1 MGRIFNMDNKFFT
14 FMSRVADL
22 IILNVVFIVCCIPIV
37 TIGASVTAMNYVT
50 MKMARNE
57 ESYIVKSFFKSFREN
72 FKQATIIWLILLVAG
87 MLLGMDFRIAQ
98 QVESTGLLKVV
109 TYGLY
114 MVALIYAMVLSYIFP
129 LLAKFDNTIK
139 NTFKNAMLMSI
150 RHLPFTIV
158 ILLVG
163 FAPAI
168 ATLTIPIVLAYGLIV
183 WIMVGFSLIAFL
195 NSLMFVR
202 IFDHYIPQEEDSL
215 MEGSSDSSEH

>member
-1 MGRIFNMDNKFFT
+1 MDRFFNMDNKFFT

-87 MLLGMDFRIAQ
+87 LLLGMDFRIVQ

>member
-37 TIGASVTAMNYVT
+37 TIGASVTAMYYVT
-50 MKMARNE
+50 LKMARNE
-57 ESYIVKSFFKSFREN
+57 ESYIVKGFFKSFREN

-87 MLLGMDFRIAQ
+87 LLLGMDFRIVQ

-114 MVALIYAMVLSYIFP
+114 MVALIYAMMLSYIFP

-215 MEGSSDSSEH
+215 PEESSESSEH

>member
-87 MLLGMDFRIAQ
+87 LLLGMDFRIVQ

>member
-1 MGRIFNMDNKFFT
+1 
-14 FMSRVADL
+14 MSRVADL

-37 TIGASVTAMNYVT
+37 TIGASVTAMHYVT
-50 MKMARNE
+50 LKMARNE
-57 ESYIVKSFFKSFREN
+57 ESYIVKGFFKSFREN

-87 MLLGMDFRIAQ
+87 LLLGIDFRIVQ

-114 MVALIYAMVLSYIFP
+114 LVALIYAMILSYIFP

-139 NTFKNAMLMSI
+139 NTFKNALLMSI

-183 WIMVGFSLIAFL
+183 WIMVGFSLIAFI

-202 IFDHYIPQEEDSL
+202 IFDHYIPQEEDSFP
-215 MEGSSDSSEH
+215 EES

>member
-87 MLLGMDFRIAQ
+87 LLLGMDFRIVQ

-139 NTFKNAMLMSI
+139 NTFKKCHADVHPPSAFHHCDSPGWFRPRDCHPL
-150 RHLPFTIV
+150 RFPLCLPM
-158 ILLVG
+158 
-163 FAPAI
+163 A
-168 ATLTIPIVLAYGLIV
+168 
-183 WIMVGFSLIAFL
+183 
-195 NSLMFVR
+195 
-202 IFDHYIPQEEDSL
+202 
-215 MEGSSDSSEH
+215 

>member
-1 MGRIFNMDNKFFT
+1 
-14 FMSRVADL
+14 MSRVADL

-87 MLLGMDFRIAQ
+87 LLLGMDFRIVQ

>member
-57 ESYIVKSFFKSFREN
+57 N

-87 MLLGMDFRIAQ
+87 LLLGMDFRIVQ

>member
-1 MGRIFNMDNKFFT
+1 
-14 FMSRVADL
+14 
-22 IILNVVFIVCCIPIV
+22 
-37 TIGASVTAMNYVT
+37 
-50 MKMARNE
+50 
-57 ESYIVKSFFKSFREN
+57 
-72 FKQATIIWLILLVAG
+72 
-87 MLLGMDFRIAQ
+87 
-98 QVESTGLLKVV
+98 
-109 TYGLY
+109 
-114 MVALIYAMVLSYIFP
+114 
-129 LLAKFDNTIK
+129 
-139 NTFKNAMLMSI
+139 MSI

>member
-1 MGRIFNMDNKFFT
+1 MDNKFFT

-87 MLLGMDFRIAQ
+87 LLLGMDFRIVQ

>member
-1 MGRIFNMDNKFFT
+1 MDRFFNMDNKFFT

-87 MLLGMDFRIAQ
+87 LLLGMDFRIVQ

-114 MVALIYAMVLSYIFP
+114 MIALIYAMVLSYIFP

-163 FAPAI
+163 FAPAV

>member
-37 TIGASVTAMNYVT
+37 TIGASVTAMHYVT
-50 MKMARNE
+50 LKMARNE
-57 ESYIVKSFFKSFREN
+57 ESYIVKGFFKSFREN

-87 MLLGMDFRIAQ
+87 LLLGIDFRIVQ

-114 MVALIYAMVLSYIFP
+114 LVALIYAMILSYIFP

-139 NTFKNAMLMSI
+139 NTFKNALLMSI

-183 WIMVGFSLIAFL
+183 WIMVGFSLIAFI

-202 IFDHYIPQEEDSL
+202 IFDHYIPQEEDSFP
-215 MEGSSDSSEH
+215 EES

>member
-87 MLLGMDFRIAQ
+87 LLLGMDFRIVQ

-114 MVALIYAMVLSYIFP
+114 MIALIYAMVLSYIFP

-163 FAPAI
+163 FAPAV